1 MRNTP
6 LFQGVC
12 TALATPFIDGKIDYR
27 TLEKMINYQIDEG
40 IPALLLAGTTGEA
53 STLSREERRELGK
66 IAGEMIGKRAV
77 YIVGCGSNSTSLALE
92 YSADA
97 VAYGADAILLVTP
110 YYNKATEEGLIL
122 HYQTIAEAIPL
133 PQILYHV
140 PSRTGVH
147 FTLKQIAALSQ
158 IPNIVG
164 IKEADSNL
172 DWLQDEMAV
181 AHSTFSFYAGN
192 DSLAIPTLSLGG
204 IGVFSVISNIYPREM
219 RQIVA
224 LYQEGK
230 TKESL
235 ALQQSLLPFM
245 RLLFKETNPAP
256 LKHALAYTGF
266 GNGELRLPL
275 SSVTSCLREEIEKEM
290 DLLKDK
296 KIL

>member
-1 MRNTP
+1 MRHRP
-6 LFQGVC
+6 IFQGVC

-53 STLSREERRELGK
+53 STLSREERRALGK

-147 FTLKQIAALSQ
+147 FTLKQIATLSQ
-158 IPNIVG
+158 ISNIVG

-172 DWLQDEMAV
+172 DWLQDEMSLV
-181 AHSTFSFYAGN
+181 PPDFSFYAGN
-192 DSLAIPTLSLGG
+192 DSLTIPTLSLGG

-219 RQIVA
+219 QQIVA

-256 LKHALAYTGF
+256 LKCALAYKGF

-275 SSVTSCLREEIEKEM
+275 SPVSAGLGEELKKEM